1 MTPKQDATP
10 EAPPNDPAMLTR
22 AQHRTDQGG
31 GKRRVGL
38 ATIAYSWPPL
48 VELGGAWRNT

>member
-1 MTPKQDATP
+1 MTSFC
-10 EAPPNDPAMLTR
+10 PALSFTTKH
-22 AQHRTDQGG
+22 ACNSSTGQGG

-48 VELGGAWRNT
+48 EELGGAWRNT